1 MNNKIIRLLLCLIL
15 TIGLYNCHQKA
26 ISDQWQS
33 LFNGKNLD
41 GWIVKINHHELGDN
55 YANTF
60 RIVDGKILVCY
71 NDYKKFDHRFGHLY
85 YAKPFSSYHLKFDYK
100 FTDQWMEDA
109 PWYAYRNSGIMFHS
123 QDPKTILKDQ
133 DWPIAIEYQILAEE
147 KSGEPRPTANVCT
160 PGTEIIYQDELYDGH
175 CLGSSSKTYKLDEWV
190 HGELIV
196 YQDSLLIHKI
206 NGDTV
211 LQYSRP
217 QIGGGVVEGF
227 DPSFKI
233 DGKPLK
239 SGYIA
244 LQSEGQG
251 IEFKNIMIREL
262 E

>member
-1 MNNKIIRLLLCLIL
+1 MKNKIIVWLSIL
-15 TIGLYNCHQKA
+15 VVFSLSNCQQKNH
-26 ISDQWQS
+26 SKKWQS
-33 LFNGKNLD
+33 LFNGKNLE
-41 GWIVKINHHELGDN
+41 GWIAKINHHEISNN

-60 RIVDGKILVCY
+60 RVIDGKILVCY
-71 NDYKKFDHRFGHLY
+71 DDYDSFDNRFGHLY
-85 YAKPFSSYHLKFDYK
+85 YEQPFSSYHLKFDYK

-133 DWPIAIEYQILAEE
+133 DWPIAVEYQILAEE
-147 KSGEPRPTANVCT
+147 EPGEPRPTANVCT
-160 PGTEIIYQDELYDGH
+160 PGTEIFYQDELYEGH
-175 CLGSSSKTYKLDEWV
+175 CLGSESKTYKLDEWV
-190 HGELIV
+190 NGELIV
-196 YQDSLLIHKI
+196 YADSLIIHKI

-217 QIGGGVVEGF
+217 HIGGAVVEGF
-227 DPSFKI
+227 DPAVKI